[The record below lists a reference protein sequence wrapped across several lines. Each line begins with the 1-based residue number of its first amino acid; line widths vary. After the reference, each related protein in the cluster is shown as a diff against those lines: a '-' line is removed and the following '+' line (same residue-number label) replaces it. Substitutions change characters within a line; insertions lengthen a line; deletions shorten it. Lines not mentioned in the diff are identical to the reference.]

1 MLFRSNRPGALR
13 AGSSGT
19 PVSGYDVRIVDEAGH
34 DTAPG
39 EIGDLLVRG
48 DSTAAFYWN
57 RHEATKKTIQGD
69 WIRTGDKYSRD
80 AEGYYWQAGRSDDML
95 KVRGQWVSPVEVES
109 ILVAH
114 PAVLECAVVG
124 QEDADGLV
132 KPHAFVALRPEVRAE
147 GLEEALQALAREKL
161 EPYKCP
167 RWVTFVPELPKTA
180 TGKIQR
186 YLLRQR

>member
-1 MLFRSNRPGALR
+1 MRGYAWQNQHEKSK
-13 AGSSGT
+13 GT
-19 PVSGYDVRIVDEAGH
+19 IEGH
-34 DTAPG
+34 
-39 EIGDLLVRG
+39 
-48 DSTAAFYWN
+48 
-57 RHEATKKTIQGD
+57 
-69 WIRTGDKYSRD
+69 WIRTGDKYRRD

-124 QEDADGLV
+124 QEDADGLL
-132 KPHAFVALRPEVRAE
+132 KPHAFVALRPDVRAE
-147 GLEEALQALAREKL
+147 GLDEALQALAKEKL

-167 RWVTFVPELPKTA
+167 RWVTFLPELPKTP

-186 YLLRQR
+186 YLLRQKQTDPRGAIAPSPRPAGINTSSGGAV

>member
-1 MLFRSNRPGALR
+1 M
-13 AGSSGT
+13 
-19 PVSGYDVRIVDEAGH
+19 RIVDEAGL
-34 DTAPG
+34 DTGQG

-57 RHEATKKTIQGD
+57 RHETTKKTIQGD

-124 QEDADGLV
+124 QEDADGLL
-132 KPHAFVALRPEVRAE
+132 KPHAFVALRPDVRAE
-147 GLEEALQALAREKL
+147 GLDEALQALAKEKL

-186 YLLRQR
+186 YLLRQKQLKSKPRRPAGAVGFNAD